1 MFETAE
7 LGRKVSKAEY
17 QRRELALREEL
28 LEAQFQLKDAR
39 FPVILLFHG
48 VDGAGKG
55 DTVNTLHEW
64 MDTRLISTRAYDTP
78 TTDEAERPLYW
89 RYWRDLPP
97 TGRVGIFLK
106 AWYTDPFLRRV
117 YGQITEEEFDRAL
130 LRIMAF
136 ERTLSVGGAVILK
149 LWLHLGR
156 KHQKQAFQ
164 ALESDPHQAWRVT
177 KQDWEHWKSYDHFI
191 PVAERLITRTSTGL
205 APWEIVEGFDS
216 RFRNL
221 EVGALL
227 LRAVRRGLEGDRRR
241 RDHGSGAA
249 LDHGIGAPRRSGE
262 EQEEDDRLKDAG
274 NAALIGPPSSVTIL
288 STLDM
293 EKSLDKTTYKR
304 KLTRLQG
311 RLNTLRRRAREK
323 DLSMVLVF
331 EGWDAAGKGGA
342 IRRVVRAMDAR
353 FYQVISV
360 AAPTEEERA
369 HHYLWRFW
377 RHLPRDG
384 RVTIFD
390 RSWYG
395 RVLVERIEGFASEAE
410 WMRAYLEINDF
421 EAELVGHGMVLAKFW
436 IHITPEEQ
444 ERRFRDRAVSSV
456 KSWKLTE
463 EDWRNRER
471 WDAYERAIHD
481 MVERT
486 STGIAPWTLI
496 EGNDKRHARVR
507 VLQSVCDALEKALD
521 EG

>member
-7 LGRKVSKAEY
+7 LGQKVSKAEY

-28 LEAQFQLKDAR
+28 LEAQFQLKDAG
-39 FPVILLFHG
+39 FSVVVLFNG

-97 TGRVGIFLK
+97 AGRMGIFLK
-106 AWYTDPFLRRV
+106 AWYTDPFLKRV
-117 YGQITEEEFDRAL
+117 YGQITEEEFDQAL
-130 LRIMAF
+130 LRILAF
-136 ERTLSVGGAVILK
+136 ERTLAVDGAVIVK
-149 LWLHLGR
+149 FWLHLGK
-156 KHQKQAFQ
+156 KHQKQAFE
-164 ALESDPHQAWRVT
+164 ALEGDPHQAWRVT
-177 KQDWEHWKSYDHFI
+177 KQDWDHWKRYEAFI
-191 PVAERLITRTSTGL
+191 PAAERLITRTSTGL

-216 RFRNL
+216 RYRNL
-221 EVGALL
+221 EVGAVLL
-227 LRAVRRGLEGDRRR
+227 KAIQRGLRERRR
-241 RDHGSGAA
+241 WGLNGNSQEVAASITTVRGPDAAEGAE
-249 LDHGIGAPRRSGE
+249 L
-262 EQEEDDRLKDAG
+262 QEES
-274 NAALIGPPSSVTIL
+274 LIGPPSPVTIL

-293 EKSLDKTTYKR
+293 GKTLGKPAYKGG
-304 KLTRLQG
+304 LTRLQG
-311 RLNTLRRRAREK
+311 RLNGLRRRAREGGVP
-323 DLSMVLVF
+323 MVLVF
-331 EGWDAAGKGGA
+331 EGWDAAGKGGV

-360 AAPTEEERA
+360 AAPTEEERS

-377 RHLPRDG
+377 RHLPRNG

-395 RVLVERIEGFASEAE
+395 RVLVERIEGFATEAQ
-410 WMRAYLEINDF
+410 WMRAYPEINDF
-421 EAELVGHGMVLAKFW
+421 ESELVSHGTVLRKFW
-436 IHITPEEQ
+436 VHITPEEQ
-444 ERRFRDRAVSSV
+444 ERRFEARAGSSV

-463 EDWRNRER
+463 EDWRNRDR
-471 WDAYERAIHD
+471 WDAYERAVHD

-486 STGIAPWTLI
+486 STRVAPWTLI
-496 EGNDKRHARVR
+496 EGNDKRYARVR
-507 VLQSVCDALEKALD
+507 VLQVVCDALEEALE

>member
-7 LGRKVSKAEY
+7 LGQKVSKAEY

-28 LEAQFQLKDAR
+28 LDAQFQLKDAR

-64 MDTRLISTRAYDTP
+64 MDTRLITTRAYDAP

-89 RYWRDLPP
+89 RYWRGLP
-97 TGRVGIFLK
+97 TAGRVGIFLK

-117 YGQITEEEFDRAL
+117 YGQTTPEEFEHAL
-130 LRIMAF
+130 QRIRSF
-136 ERTLSVGGAVILK
+136 ERTLAVDGAILLK
-149 LWLHLGR
+149 VWLHLGK
-156 KHQKQAFQ
+156 KHQKKAFEV
-164 ALESDPHQAWRVT
+164 LEADPHQAWRVSR
-177 KQDWEHWKSYDHFI
+177 QDWDHWKRYDDFI
-191 PVAERLITRTSTGL
+191 PVAERLITRTSTGR
-205 APWEIVEGFDS
+205 APWQIVEGFDP
-216 RFRNL
+216 RYRNL
-221 EVGALL
+221 EVGAVLL
-227 LRAVRRGLEGDRRR
+227 KAIRRGLEEDRRR
-241 RDHGSGAA
+241 RERNSGAGEGTPVVGSHE
-249 LDHGIGAPRRSGE
+249 DVDPEVQDRDGPAPLS
-262 EQEEDDRLKDAG
+262 
-274 NAALIGPPSSVTIL
+274 GPPAGPTIL

-293 EKSLDKTTYKR
+293 EKSLGKAGYR
-304 KLTRLQG
+304 EGLTRLQA
-311 RLNTLRRRAREK
+311 RLNALRRRARERNR
-323 DLSMVLVF
+323 SMVLVF

-377 RHLPRDG
+377 RYLPRDG
-384 RVTIFD
+384 RVTVFD

-395 RVLVERIEGFASEAE
+395 RVLVERIEGFATEAE
-410 WMRAYLEINDF
+410 WMRAYQEINDF
-421 EAELVGHGMVLAKFW
+421 EGELVSHGTVLAKFW

-444 ERRFRDRAVSSV
+444 ERRFKDRAGSSV

-463 EDWRNRER
+463 EDWRNRNR
-471 WDAYERAIHD
+471 WDTYERAVHD

-486 STGIAPWTLI
+486 STRMAPWTLI
-496 EGNDKRHARVR
+496 EGDDKRYARVR
-507 VLQSVCDALEKALD
+507 VLEVVCEALEQSLGKD
-521 EG
+521 